1 MTRSATLD
9 RVSVAT
15 VYLLYAD
22 DGATL
27 VYAGEDA
34 DTCDQ
39 HRAALEAEYAGS
51 LIGRRAVGPTE
62 QWVVRSYFRTEPPP
76 TFIAQR
82 RGNFRF
88 HLAWEPSA
96 AGDRAEQ

>member
-1 MTRSATLD
+1 MMRSATLD

-15 VYLLYAD
+15 IYLLYAD

-27 VYAGEDA
+27 VYAGEDE
-34 DTCDQ
+34 DTCGR
-39 HRAALEAEYAGS
+39 HRATLEAEYAGS
-51 LIGRRAVGPTE
+51 LVGRRAVGPTE
-62 QWVVRSYFRTEPPP
+62 QWVVRSYFRTEPSP

-88 HLAWEPSA
+88 HLVWEPSV
-96 AGDRAEQ
+96 AGDRAAQ